1 MHYNEK
7 NAVFLIDYQKN
18 GGCVLDV
25 LMEVA
30 LACVVSAG
38 GIGAIIIAVVKFS
51 VASIEKRYERKY
63 TEKFAIFQSDIDKK
77 KYISQVRFEAEFEI
91 YKQLSRKYGELVL
104 QIIVK
109 ASNIDKYKLD
119 DIQDEEIGKVNY
131 LAYQAVS
138 ELYSSAPFIQEDI
151 YNDFMNIYEM
161 SRKLLVQLS
170 EEQRSDEIK
179 NDVCE
184 ANEIYQR
191 YNNTIVKVRD
201 YTSKL
206 EGISLKM

>member
-1 MHYNEK
+1 ME
-7 NAVFLIDYQKN
+7 V
-18 GGCVLDV
+18 GVLDV
-25 LMEVA
+25 IMEIA

-38 GIGAIIIAVVKFS
+38 GVGGIIIAVVKLS
-51 VASIEKRYERKY
+51 VASIEKRFERKY

-77 KYISQVRFEAEFEI
+77 KYISQVRFDAEFEI

-109 ASNIDKYKLD
+109 ASNMDKCKLG
-119 DIQDEEIGKVNY
+119 DIQNEEIGKINY

-151 YNDFMNIYEM
+151 YNDFLNIYEM
-161 SRKLLVQLS
+161 SRKLLVQWS
-170 EEQRSDEIK
+170 EEQRYSADETI
-179 NDVCE
+179 NNVCE
-184 ANEIYQR
+184 ANEIYQK
-191 YNNTIVKVRD
+191 YNSTIVKVRE

-206 EGISLKM
+206 EGISL